1 MEAICVILM
10 LIMLLITVV
19 LLTIVISMKSKL
31 ASLERRYN
39 RFLRGKDVKN
49 MEEIIVK
56 RFSEMDL
63 LKKSTKTVADALS
76 GIDEMG
82 KMSFQ
87 KMGLVKYDAFD
98 DVGGNLSFALALL
111 TKKNNG
117 FILNSVHGKEGC
129 YTYLKEIVNGE
140 SYIVLGAEE
149 QKALEQAINTD
160 NFME

>member
-1 MEAICVILM
+1 MNAVGIILM
-10 LIMLLITVV
+10 VIMVLIALL
-19 LLTIVISMKSKL
+19 LLMVVISMKSKL

-49 MEEIIVK
+49 MEEIITK
-56 RFSEMDL
+56 RFAEIDM
-63 LKKSTKTVADALS
+63 LKKSTVTVAEALS

-82 KMSFQ
+82 QMSFQ
-87 KMGLVKYDAFD
+87 KMGIVKYDAFD
-98 DVGGNLSFALALL
+98 EVGGNLSFALALL

-149 QKALEQAINTD
+149 QKALKQAKESDDYMI
-160 NFME
+160 

>member
-1 MEAICVILM
+1 MNAVGIILM
-10 LIMLLITVV
+10 IIMLLITVV
-19 LLTIVISMKSKL
+19 MLMVVISMKGKL

-56 RFSEMDL
+56 RFAEIDM
-63 LKKSTKTVADALS
+63 LKKSTKTVATSLS

-82 KMSFQ
+82 QMSFQ

-98 DVGGNLSFALALL
+98 HMGGNLSFALALL

-149 QKALEQAINTD
+149 QKALEQAKNSD
-160 NFME
+160 NFMA

>member
-1 MEAICVILM
+1 MNAVGIILM

-19 LLTIVISMKSKL
+19 MLMVVISMKSKL

-56 RFSEMDL
+56 RFAEMDM
-63 LKKSTKTVADALS
+63 LKKSTKTVAQSLS

-82 KMSFQ
+82 QMSFQ

-117 FILNSVHGKEGC
+117 FVLNSVHGKEGC

-149 QKALEQAINTD
+149 QKALEQAKNSD
-160 NFME
+160 NFMA